1 MKLDTRPPTEG
12 LPPRSNS
19 NSAAGFALVEVTIA
33 MVLAVVM
40 ILALHQMITVSFKAR
55 QSADKKFHVS
65 VRSEDYLR
73 KIRQLQFGKASDP
86 PPTATQLSELFDD
99 DDDVGTITLHQ
110 LRVPPANPGHSF
122 NVASAEL
129 SGLFRV
135 KVTNDLDGDGLLTG
149 PREGRDDLLRIEIF
163 FDNRRTLDTKRAA
176 EPEFTTK
183 AP

>member
-1 MKLDTRPPTEG
+1 VVPPTTQEPA
-12 LPPRSNS
+12 PPSS
-19 NSAAGFALVEVTIA
+19 GSAAGFALAEVTIA

-40 ILALHQMITVSFKAR
+40 ILALHQMISVSLKAR

-65 VRSEDYLR
+65 LRSEDYLR

-99 DDDVGTITLHQ
+99 DEDVGTITLHQ
-110 LRVPPANPGHSF
+110 LKVLPSSPGHTFS
-122 NVASAEL
+122 VASPEL
-129 SGLFRV
+129 EGLFRV
-135 KVTNDLDGDGLLTG
+135 KVSNDLDGDGSLTG
-149 PREGRDDLLRIEIF
+149 PREGRDDLLRIEIY